1 VRVVFDTN
9 VLLSAI
15 FTRGL
20 CEAVLGACVDRSDWE
35 IVVSDHILDEL
46 ERIAVS
52 KFRVPV
58 EAVRTAVDLLR
69 RNAELVVP
77 AEMSADACED
87 KDDLPVLGT
96 AVAGAADLLVTGD
109 AELLALGSVRGIP
122 IVSPRALYERL
133 R

>member
-20 CEAVLGACVDRSDWE
+20 CEALLGACVDRADWE
-35 IVVSDHILDEL
+35 IVVSDY
-46 ERIAVS
+46 

-58 EAVRTAVDLLR
+58 VAVRAAVDLLR
-69 RNAELVVP
+69 RNAEMVMP

-96 AVAGAADLLVTGD
+96 AVAGGADLLVTGD